1 METDYAIVGSTYTS
15 FWANLIKSIS
25 FYDLQEITTPA
36 TIEFNSRYADN
47 DSTDLIVSR

>member
-1 METDYAIVGSTYTS
+1 MPLSVQLILPSGQISS
-15 FWANLIKSIS
+15 NLSP